1 MPRLNSSEKS
11 HNCSIR
17 HETYKS
23 KSIFI
28 QRTSKNHDIISL
40 LDPKAIPRDI
50 INIWGTKSNAGRSF
64 KVRLPFT
71 KGLFHWVKRKGTCIR
86 RCYTPFDLFILL
98 VQKKIIKRIS
108 IYYTFLNKFNLCTR
122 ICNIFLCHD
131 NFLGSSSFN

>member
-17 HETYKS
+17 HETYKT

-50 INIWGTKSNAGRSF
+50 INIWGTKSNAARFF
-64 KVRLPFT
+64 KEHLPFT
-71 KGLFHWVKRKGTCIR
+71 KGLFHWVKRKSTCIK
-86 RCYTPFDLFILL
+86 RCYTPFYLLILL
-98 VQKKIIKRIS
+98 VQIKIMKRI
-108 IYYTFLNKFNLCTR
+108 IIILFLTTSSYALD
-122 ICNIFLCHD
+122 ICNIFLCRA
-131 NFLGSSSFN
+131 NFPGSSSFH